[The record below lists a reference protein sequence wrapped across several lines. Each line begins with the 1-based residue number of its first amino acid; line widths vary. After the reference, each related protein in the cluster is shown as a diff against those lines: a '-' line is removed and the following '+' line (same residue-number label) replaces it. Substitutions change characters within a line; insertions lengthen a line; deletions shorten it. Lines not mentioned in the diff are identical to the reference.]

1 MDSEVGIASNESLN
15 SRNRSQTYV
24 IFSLIGLLTLSIIA
38 NIVLARSGKTIIKP
52 SDNSGPT
59 YI

>member
-38 NIVLARSGKTIIKP
+38 NIVLARSGKTIIKI
-52 SDNSGPT
+52 GRAHV
-59 YI
+59 